1 LRRTTGTTASAAHA
15 LTSKLEIEDQEG
27 LEALLK
33 AFSNL
38 DFDDTAQLHLWV
50 IVSAVLHLG
59 NVSFEATKGVVTDV
73 NEACTIDAENPS
85 ARAFCHLMGCS
96 LKDLDTAL
104 CKRTISIRGGGAS
117 RSPAARPGRR
127 PSVQHTLS
135 PQMAAALGNT
145 IDDFDVVK
153 SVRLDDAVRSRDVLA
168 KSLYGGLFEH
178 AVCRTNGIMCGDG
191 IAAQSRSWIGVLDI
205 FGFEF
210 FDVNGFEQ
218 LCINYANEKLQQLFT
233 SMFIGKEQVVYIC
246 EAIQWHELDF
256 KDNRDVITLMEQ
268 QHPCLG
274 VFATLD
280 EVCRTVGGTDRG
292 LVEALCN
299 SFVEAKNPNPKL
311 KRSRYATDDNFV
323 IVHYA
328 ASVTYNCS
336 GMLEKNRD
344 AMLPSIKALIQNC
357 SSDAATVIKAHIPD
371 LASDTSVQSGTK
383 LGGLHR
389 TLSSR
394 FQMQI
399 RALLDVLSE
408 ASSTFVR
415 CLKSNNDK
423 IPFCIHEESMRTQ
436 LVSSGLLDC
445 TRITQ
450 MGFPFRVT
458 FLNFMQDNFLLQNER
473 VAHMESISKS
483 ILKDM
488 CRNVMESIRVS
499 HDHYKIG
506 TNLIFFKAHVAISLE
521 KARVTK
527 ISDAAALL
535 QGCARCCRQRS
546 VWSHNRLRAITLQ
559 CCIRSFLSKCCAMAR
574 YIAKLILQAYMR
586 SYVVKRTCTTLVS
599 AGLYLRN
606 RLVAAAIRR
615 GACKKLESTWVL
627 RMRLVSSRAH
637 LAYRCQLAS
646 RDAAS
651 RQLQSSIRSYFAQ
664 RAQICAVAAAQYLR
678 GRFVAISMQSRAHDR
693 IMSARMLRMRM
704 VSSVAKIAYLQEMTN
719 RELRSEAASMI
730 TAIIRRRLNFRRLL
744 DAQRVLVNSVLRALI
759 RLDIHS
765 LRVFSFEMQRH
776 ARRAAARSRY
786 IERVQGGHRILPY
799 IIISGCG
806 LRVSFMNA
814 RLGARVV
821 TASVARALSRARFVL
836 AVAAVQPLKAAINR
850 CLTSAIFSEIR
861 NSACL
866 LQGRFRAWTMCRGA
880 RTVAAAAARAL
891 HRSRFIAKVAVLQ
904 PLEAAIA
911 RLLCNPSFLQIRNS
925 ACVMQS
931 LVRLASIQMLKARM
945 AVMMSKKFLQSRFR
959 RWSVRRRYCSRLQ
972 SCIVACSCTARAAQ
986 RAHYATRISAAL
998 TQMNW
1003 LRRSHCQKRL
1013 AQKIVAVVTIKS
1025 LVKMARARSRFRRV
1039 TSASAV
1045 LTARKIHSL
1054 PALCIAS
1061 RCPSRPDVIPVTR
1074 HFLPQRPA
1082 RAAREAGRCSRR
1094 CGRAGGHRV

>member
-1 LRRTTGTTASAAHA
+1 LEVPSIARRRQGEQTLRFNLSANPFLTTFQQSPSRRTTGTLAAHTS
-15 LTSKLEIEDQEG
+15 TSKLESEDQQG

-38 DFDDTAQLHLWV
+38 DFDDTTQLHLWV

-59 NVSFEATKGVVTDV
+59 NVTFVATKGSDV
-73 NEACTIDAENPS
+73 NEACTIDTENPS

-104 CKRTISIRGGGAS
+104 CKRTISIRGAGAS

-127 PSVQHTLS
+127 PSVQHSLS

-153 SVRLDDAVRSRDVLA
+153 SVRLDDAVRSRDVLS

-178 AVCRTNGIMCGDG
+178 AVSRTNGIMCGDG
-191 IAAQSRSWIGVLDI
+191 DAAQSRTWIGVLDI

-299 SFVEAKNPNPKL
+299 SFVEAKSPNPKL
-311 KRSRYATDDNFV
+311 RRSRYATDDNFV

-328 ASVTYNCS
+328 ASVTYNCN

-344 AMLPSIKALIQNC
+344 AMLPSIKELIKLC
-357 SSDAATVIKAHIPD
+357 SSDAAAQIKTHIPD
-371 LASDTSVQSGTK
+371 IASATSGQSGSK
-383 LGGLHR
+383 LEGLYR

-394 FQMQI
+394 FQAQI
-399 RALLDVLSE
+399 RTLLDVLSE

-473 VAHMESISKS
+473 VPLMESISKS
-483 ILKDM
+483 VLRDM
-488 CRNVMESIRVS
+488 CRNVMESINVS
-499 HDHYKIG
+499 HDNYKIG

-527 ISDAAALL
+527 IYDAAALL
-535 QGCARCCRQRS
+535 QGCTRRCRQRS
-546 VWSHNRLRAITLQ
+546 VWSLSRLRAITLQ
-559 CCIRSFLSKCCAMAR
+559 CCIRSFLSKCCAMSR
-574 YIAKLILQAYMR
+574 YIAKLILQSYMR

-599 AGLYLRN
+599 AGLYLHS
-606 RLVAAAIRR
+606 RLVAVSIQR
-615 GACKKLESTWVL
+615 GAHKKMESTWML

-637 LAYRCQLAS
+637 LAYRRQLAS
-646 RDAAS
+646 RDTAS
-651 RQLQSSIRSYFAQ
+651 CQLQSSIRSYFAQ
-664 RAQICAVAAAQYLR
+664 RCQVRLVIAGQYLL
-678 GRFVAISMQSRAHDR
+678 GRLVAIAMQSRAHDR

-719 RELRSEAASMI
+719 RELRSVAASMI
-730 TAIIRRRLNFRRLL
+730 AAMIRRRLKFRRFL
-744 DAQRVLVNSVLRALI
+744 DAQRVLVNSVSRVLI
-759 RLDIHS
+759 RLDIHG
-765 LRVFSFEMQRH
+765 LRLFSFEMQRH
-776 ARRAAARSRY
+776 ARRALARMRY
-786 IERVQGGHRILPY
+786 IERVQAGHHVLPY
-799 IIISGCG
+799 IIINGCG
-806 LRVSFMNA
+806 LRVSFINA
-814 RLGARVV
+814 QLGARVV
-821 TASVARALSRARFVL
+821 TAALARSLSRSRLVT
-836 AVAAVQPLKAAINR
+836 AVAAVQPLEAAINR

-866 LQGRFRAWTMCRGA
+866 LQGKVRVWTMCRSA

-911 RLLCNPSFLQIRNS
+911 RRLCNPRFLQVRNS
-925 ACVMQS
+925 ACVMQA

-959 RWSVRRRYCSRLQ
+959 RWSVRRRYCARLR
-972 SCIVACSCTARAAQ
+972 SSIVVCSSTARAAA
-986 RAHYATRISAAL
+986 RAHYAIRISSAL

-1003 LRRSHCQKRL
+1003 LRRSICQKRL
-1013 AQKIVAVVTIKS
+1013 AQKLVAVVNIQS

-1039 TSASAV
+1039 ISASAV
-1045 LTARKIHSL
+1045 LTARKMQHV
-1054 PALCIAS
+1054 PALFT
-1061 RCPSRPDVIPVTR
+1061 V
-1074 HFLPQRPA
+1074 
-1082 RAAREAGRCSRR
+1082 
-1094 CGRAGGHRV
+1094 